1 MKIRRL
7 AYVVVVFVVATLIG
21 NFLQAGGD
29 ARKYSENYPELVCP
43 NIDGAQAQVSLTT
56 SKKLVRFLPAMNY
69 KFFTAK
75 TTRLLT
81 QQSSVIVQGE
91 GTSSMAW
98 ISKPGIW
105 AGGVNCLSAQAKQYL
120 VGGSADVTSKSRL
133 LVINAG
139 LSSSIVDVI
148 TYSEGAA
155 FKKSIT
161 IGKNQSTSLTLVS
174 LAPGAKAVAMQ
185 VIPRTGRVVSYL
197 VDERGKGLKSLGGD
211 VINSQS
217 KLSKVLLIPGIAHSK
232 TNKTHV
238 LRVLNPGLAST
249 VVTVE
254 VLSKDGRY
262 IPVGLDGRKVSGG
275 KVADIVFD
283 FDSNQSTFGLR
294 VTSDQPIAASVY
306 SRIEKDFVWSSAAT
320 PNITGTWSITGLEPS
335 LQFVGD
341 QIKVEITALL
351 PGKNKITKTITG
363 TDYASFKVPKNALG
377 IQINSIS
384 NGTAAALLVSSQ
396 SGIGYMPLVNGSA
409 LTRSTVPTAN
419 IGVLNP

>member
-1 MKIRRL
+1 
-7 AYVVVVFVVATLIG
+7 
-21 NFLQAGGD
+21 
-29 ARKYSENYPELVCP
+29 
-43 NIDGAQAQVSLTT
+43 
-56 SKKLVRFLPAMNY
+56 
-69 KFFTAK
+69 
-75 TTRLLT
+75 
-81 QQSSVIVQGE
+81 
-91 GTSSMAW
+91 
-98 ISKPGIW
+98 
-105 AGGVNCLSAQAKQYL
+105 
-120 VGGSADVTSKSRL
+120 
-133 LVINAG
+133 
-139 LSSSIVDVI
+139 
-148 TYSEGAA
+148 
-155 FKKSIT
+155 
-161 IGKNQSTSLTLVS
+161 
-174 LAPGAKAVAMQ
+174 MQ

-275 KVADIVFD
+275 KVADIAFD

-351 PGKNKITKTITG
+351 PGKNKITKTDRKSTR
-363 TDYASFKVPKNALG
+363 L
-377 IQINSIS
+377 NSS
-384 NGTAAALLVSSQ
+384 HT
-396 SGIGYMPLVNGSA
+396 
-409 LTRSTVPTAN
+409 
-419 IGVLNP
+419 